1 MRKNADLILRNG
13 VIYTAD
19 SREMS
24 YEAVAIRDKKII
36 VVGSND
42 EVKKWADENT
52 QIINLDGKFVMPGI
66 FDAHNHLPLGAITH
80 TEEIELTS
88 YVNKE
93 DILKEI
99 ERYVKDNP
107 NNEYYVGLGFGRTY
121 FDDLG
126 PKKEWLDEICCDKPM
141 WIIDQGGHSCW
152 LNTKAF
158 ENAGITKDTPNP
170 LGGVFKKHPETGEL
184 TGLVIEDPAIT
195 YAKRNVPKYSK
206 EQYKKAILW
215 AQEFFNSEGVTAMY
229 DASLYENEPGIYN
242 AYNELAQEGNLT
254 MRVRAGWYISEPKD
268 EKEMDR
274 FLENT
279 SKLNETFDT
288 PYFKPNSVKILRDG
302 TYEDQTAYM
311 SEPYLNG
318 EEGNCGEPTITKENF
333 EMMLDKLDERRIQ
346 VHIHQIGDAVASEAL
361 DKFEEMAECRGRWD
375 SRNTFAH
382 VQYLKKDYIRRMGNL
397 GMTAATS
404 PNWAVLSPD
413 VHYSVYLPAVGEER
427 TTHLY
432 QINSLQ
438 RAGVTVGYHTD
449 YYVSEPDLGG
459 ALYSAITRAYP
470 KKQFEYYYSESGYEQ
485 NSICKFPQEE
495 HISSPL
501 PPYDET
507 ISLAEAIK
515 LMTYN
520 GAYLNF
526 MEDEIGSIE
535 VGKYADMIVLES
547 NPFELIVKDM
557 EKIADLKP
565 IMTIFDGKI
574 VYEKSK

>member
-1 MRKNADLILRNG
+1 MIKKADKILMNG
-13 VIYTAD
+13 IIYAAD
-19 SREMS
+19 NKEMT
-24 YEAVAIRDKKII
+24 YEAVAINGKKI
-36 VVGSND
+36 VALGSNE
-42 EVKKWADENT
+42 EVKTWADENT
-52 QIINLDGKFVMPGI
+52 QIIDLDGKFVMPGI

-88 YVNKE
+88 SVGKENILNDIKSYVN
-93 DILKEI
+93 
-99 ERYVKDNP
+99 DNP
-107 NNEYYVGLGFGRTY
+107 NNEYYVGLGFARTY
-121 FDDLG
+121 FDEIG
-126 PKKEWLDEICCDKPM
+126 PRKEWLDEICPDKPM
-141 WIIDQGGHSCW
+141 WITDQGGHSCW
-152 LNTKAF
+152 LNTKAL

-184 TGLVIEDPAIT
+184 TGLVIEDPAIM
-195 YAKRNVPKYSK
+195 YAKRNLPKYTK
-206 EQYKKAILW
+206 DQYKKAILW

-229 DASLYENEPGIYN
+229 DASLYEDMPEIYD
-242 AYNELAQEGNLT
+242 AYNELAQEEKLT
-254 MRVRAGWYISEPKD
+254 MRVRAGWYISESKD
-268 EKEMDR
+268 ESEIDR
-274 FLENT
+274 FLDNT
-279 SKLNETFDT
+279 SKLNEAFNT
-288 PYFKPNSVKILRDG
+288 PYFKPNSVKLLRDG
-302 TYEDQTAYM
+302 TFEDQTAYM
-311 SEPYLNG
+311 TEPYLNG
-318 EEGNCGEPTITKENF
+318 EDGNCGEPSISKENF
-333 EMMLDKLDERRIQ
+333 EMMLDKLDERKIQ
-346 VHIHQIGDAVASEAL
+346 VHIHQIGDAVAAEAL
-361 DKFEEMAECRGRWD
+361 DKFEEMAERRGKWD

-382 VQYLKKDYIRRMGNL
+382 VQYLKKDHIRRMGNL

-413 VHYSVYLPAVGEER
+413 VHYAVYLPSVGEER

-470 KKQFEYYYSESGYEQ
+470 KKQFEYYYSESEYEQ
-485 NSICKFPQEE
+485 NSILKFPQEE

-547 NPFELIVKDM
+547 DPFKLMVEDM
-557 EKIADLKP
+557 EKIAELKP

-574 VYEKSK
+574 VYERN